1 MPPRMRNLAEF
12 TGNCSPAQTARRDS
26 MTEKRSIR
34 VYPERTTVSEGVMD
48 VRKFWLGIAAFVAA
62 VGLLLGSVVTNQMAF
77 AVEYPSWADVLK
89 ARQNIALKEKAIA
102 EIKGIIRGLEKKLE
116 AATAEAQR
124 VGTIYQEAQQLYD
137 EAAYKADLLQAQ
149 ADEATESA
157 DASRIRAGQFV
168 SELARVGNVNI
179 STSLLSDASGA
190 DDLLS
195 RLGFASI
202 IASQAD
208 GIYQAAI
215 RDKNTAQS
223 LTDQAE
229 VAKRER
235 DILRDAAEASFEI
248 AQDAAIAAENV
259 YQEQQAHQATL
270 MAQLATLVE
279 NRRVTEREYQEGL
292 EAGGTAG
299 SDLPPG
305 AISSKGWARP
315 AAGYISSNFGYRTHP
330 IYNIVKL
337 HAGTD
342 LAGGCGIPIY
352 AARGGQVVYAGW
364 NGGYGNFI
372 LISHGD
378 GISTGY
384 AHIATGKTFV
394 RYGEQVSTGTHI
406 ADVGSTGGSTGCHLH
421 FEVREN
427 GKATNPVPFMKGK
440 GITLG

>member
-1 MPPRMRNLAEF
+1 
-12 TGNCSPAQTARRDS
+12 
-26 MTEKRSIR
+26 
-34 VYPERTTVSEGVMD
+34 MD
-48 VRKFWLGIAAFVAA
+48 VRKIWLGIAAFVAG
-62 VGLLLGSVVTNQMAF
+62 VGLLLGSVVTNELAF
-77 AVEYPSWADVLK
+77 AAQYPSWADVLK

-102 EIKGIIRGLEKKLE
+102 EIKNIIRGLEKKVE

-124 VGTIYQEAQQLYD
+124 VGTIYQEAQLLYD
-137 EAAYKADLLQAQ
+137 EAAYKADMLQAQ
-149 ADEATESA
+149 ADEATKSA

-229 VAKRER
+229 IAKRER
-235 DILRDAAEASFEI
+235 DILRDAAEASFQI
-248 AQDAAIAAENV
+248 AQDAAIEAESMF
-259 YQEQQAHQATL
+259 QEQQAHQATL

-279 NRRVTEREYQEGL
+279 NRRVTEEQYQEGV

-315 AAGYISSNFGYRTHP
+315 AAGYISSGFGYRTHP
-330 IYNIVKL
+330 IYNVVRL

-342 LAGGCGIPIY
+342 LAGGCGVPIY

-372 LISHGD
+372 LINHGD

-406 ADVGSTGGSTGCHLH
+406 ANVGSTGASTGCHLH
-421 FEVREN
+421 FEVRDG
-427 GKATNPVPFMKGK
+427 GKAINPVPYMRGK

>member
-1 MPPRMRNLAEF
+1 MRNLAEF

-124 VGTIYQEAQQLYD
+124 VGTIYQEAQLLFD
-137 EAAYKADLLQAQ
+137 EAAYKADMLQAQ

-229 VAKRER
+229 VAKSER

-259 YQEQQAHQATL
+259 FQEQQAHQATL

-279 NRRVTEREYQEGL
+279 NRRVTEQEYQEGV

-330 IYNIVKL
+330 IYNVVRL

-352 AARGGQVVYAGW
+352 AACGGQVVYAGW

-421 FEVREN
+421 FEVRED
-427 GKATNPVPFMKGK
+427 GKAINPVPFMRGK

>member
-1 MPPRMRNLAEF
+1 
-12 TGNCSPAQTARRDS
+12 
-26 MTEKRSIR
+26 MTEKHATR
-34 VYPERTTVSEGVMD
+34 VYPERTNVSEGVMD
-48 VRKFWLGIAAFVAA
+48 VRKIWLGIAAFVAG
-62 VGLLLGSVVTNQMAF
+62 VGLLLGSVVTNELAF
-77 AVEYPSWADVLK
+77 AAQYPSWADVLK

-102 EIKGIIRGLEKKLE
+102 EIKNIIRGLEKKVE

-124 VGTIYQEAQQLYD
+124 VGTIYQEAQLLYD
-137 EAAYKADLLQAQ
+137 EAAYKADMLQAQ
-149 ADEATESA
+149 ADEATKSA

-229 VAKRER
+229 IAKRER
-235 DILRDAAEASFEI
+235 DILRDAAEASFQI
-248 AQDAAIAAENV
+248 AQDAAIEAENMF
-259 YQEQQAHQATL
+259 QEQQAHQATL

-279 NRRVTEREYQEGL
+279 NRRVTEEQYQEGV

-315 AAGYISSNFGYRTHP
+315 AAGYISSGFGYRTHP
-330 IYNIVKL
+330 IYNVVRL

-342 LAGGCGIPIY
+342 LAGGCGVPIY

-372 LISHGD
+372 LINHGD

-406 ADVGSTGGSTGCHLH
+406 ANVGSTGGSTGCHLH
-421 FEVREN
+421 FEVRDG
-427 GKATNPVPFMKGK
+427 GKAINPVPFMRGK

>member
-1 MPPRMRNLAEF
+1 M
-12 TGNCSPAQTARRDS
+12 S
-26 MTEKRSIR
+26 EKPVIR
-34 VYPERTTVSEGVMD
+34 VYPERTIDSEGVMN
-48 VRKFWLGIAAFVAA
+48 VRKIWLGVAAFVAG
-62 VGLLLGSVVTNQMAF
+62 VGLLLGSVVTNHMAF

-102 EIKGIIRGLEKKLE
+102 EIKSIIRGLEKKVE
-116 AATAEAQR
+116 TAAAEAQR
-124 VGTIYQEAQQLYD
+124 LGTIYQEAQQLYD
-137 EAAYKADLLQAQ
+137 EAAYKSDQLQAQ
-149 ADEATESA
+149 ADTATAAA

-190 DDLLS
+190 ENLLS

-215 RDKNTAQS
+215 RDKNSAQS

-235 DILRDAAEASFEI
+235 DILRAAAEASFEI
-248 AQDAAIAAENV
+248 AQDAAIVAQNAF
-259 YQEQQAHQATL
+259 QEQQANQATL
-270 MAQLATLVE
+270 MAQLATLVQ
-279 NRRVTEREYQEGL
+279 NRRVTEREYQEGVD
-292 EAGGTAG
+292 AGGTAG

-315 AAGYISSNFGYRTHP
+315 SAGYISSSFGFRTHP
-330 IYNIVKL
+330 IYNTVMF

-342 LAGGCGIPIY
+342 LAAGCGVPIY
-352 AARGGQVVYAGW
+352 AARGGEVVYVGW

-372 LISHGD
+372 LINHGD
-378 GISTGY
+378 GITTGY
-384 AHIATGKTFV
+384 AHIANGKSFV
-394 RYGEQVSTGTHI
+394 RFGEQVSTGTHI
-406 ADVGSTGGSTGCHLH
+406 ANVGSTGGSTGCHLH
-421 FEVREN
+421 FEVRDG
-427 GKATNPVPFMKGK
+427 GKAINPVPFMKGK

>member
-26 MTEKRSIR
+26 MTEKHSTR

-77 AVEYPSWADVLK
+77 AGEYPSWADVLK

-124 VGTIYQEAQQLYD
+124 VGTIYQEAQLLFD
-137 EAAYKADLLQAQ
+137 EAAYKADMLQAQ

-229 VAKRER
+229 VAKSER

-259 YQEQQAHQATL
+259 FQEQQAHQATL

-279 NRRVTEREYQEGL
+279 NRRVTEQQYQEGV

-330 IYNIVKL
+330 IYNVVRL

-372 LISHGD
+372 LINHGD

-406 ADVGSTGGSTGCHLH
+406 ANVGSTGGSTGCHLH
-421 FEVREN
+421 FEVREG
-427 GKATNPVPFMKGK
+427 GKAINPVPFMRGK

>member
-1 MPPRMRNLAEF
+1 
-12 TGNCSPAQTARRDS
+12 
-26 MTEKRSIR
+26 MTEKHATR
-34 VYPERTTVSEGVMD
+34 VYPERTNVSEGVMD
-48 VRKFWLGIAAFVAA
+48 VRKIWLGIAAFVAG
-62 VGLLLGSVVTNQMAF
+62 VGLLLGSVVTNELAF
-77 AVEYPSWADVLK
+77 AAQYPSWADVLK

-102 EIKGIIRGLEKKLE
+102 EIKNIIRGLEKKVE

-124 VGTIYQEAQQLYD
+124 VGTIYQEAQLLFD
-137 EAAYKADLLQAQ
+137 EAAFKADMLQAQ
-149 ADEATESA
+149 ADEATKSA

-229 VAKRER
+229 IAKRER
-235 DILRDAAEASFEI
+235 DILRDAAEASFQI
-248 AQDAAIAAENV
+248 AQDAAIEAENMF
-259 YQEQQAHQATL
+259 QEQQAHQATL

-279 NRRVTEREYQEGL
+279 NRRVTEEQYQEGV

-315 AAGYISSNFGYRTHP
+315 AAGYISSGFGYRTHP
-330 IYNIVKL
+330 IYNVVRL

-342 LAGGCGIPIY
+342 LAAGCGVPIY

-372 LISHGD
+372 LINHGD

-406 ADVGSTGGSTGCHLH
+406 ANVGSTGGSTGCHLH
-421 FEVREN
+421 FEVRDG
-427 GKATNPVPFMKGK
+427 GKAINPVPFMRGK

>member
-124 VGTIYQEAQQLYD
+124 VGTIYQEAQLLFD
-137 EAAYKADLLQAQ
+137 EAAYKADMLQAQ

-229 VAKRER
+229 VAKSER

-259 YQEQQAHQATL
+259 FQEQQAHQATL

-279 NRRVTEREYQEGL
+279 NRRVTEQEYQEGV

-330 IYNIVKL
+330 IYNVVRL

-421 FEVREN
+421 FEVRED
-427 GKATNPVPFMKGK
+427 GKAINPVPFMRGK

>member
-1 MPPRMRNLAEF
+1 
-12 TGNCSPAQTARRDS
+12 
-26 MTEKRSIR
+26 MTEKHATR
-34 VYPERTTVSEGVMD
+34 VYPERTNVSEGVMD
-48 VRKFWLGIAAFVAA
+48 VRKIWLGIAAFVAG
-62 VGLLLGSVVTNQMAF
+62 VGLLLGSVVTNELAF
-77 AVEYPSWADVLK
+77 AAQYPSWADVLK

-102 EIKGIIRGLEKKLE
+102 EIKNIIRGLEKKVD

-124 VGTIYQEAQQLYD
+124 VGTIYQEAQLLYD
-137 EAAYKADLLQAQ
+137 EAAYKADMLQAQ
-149 ADEATESA
+149 ADEATKSA

-229 VAKRER
+229 IAKRER
-235 DILRDAAEASFEI
+235 DILRDAAEASFQI
-248 AQDAAIAAENV
+248 AQDAAIEAENMF
-259 YQEQQAHQATL
+259 QEQQAHQATL

-279 NRRVTEREYQEGL
+279 NRRVTEEQYQEGV

-330 IYNIVKL
+330 IYNVVRL

-342 LAGGCGIPIY
+342 LAGGCGVPIY

-372 LISHGD
+372 LINHGD

-421 FEVREN
+421 FEVRDG
-427 GKATNPVPFMKGK
+427 GKAINPVPFMRGK

>member
-1 MPPRMRNLAEF
+1 
-12 TGNCSPAQTARRDS
+12 
-26 MTEKRSIR
+26 
-34 VYPERTTVSEGVMD
+34 MD

-124 VGTIYQEAQQLYD
+124 VGTIYQEAQLLFD
-137 EAAYKADLLQAQ
+137 EAAYKADMLQAQ

-229 VAKRER
+229 VAKSER

-248 AQDAAIAAENV
+248 AQDAAIAAENAF
-259 YQEQQAHQATL
+259 QEQQAHQATL

-279 NRRVTEREYQEGL
+279 NRRVTEQQYQEGV

-330 IYNIVKL
+330 IYNVVRL

-372 LISHGD
+372 LINHGD

-406 ADVGSTGGSTGCHLH
+406 ANVGSTGGSTGCHLH
-421 FEVREN
+421 FEVREG
-427 GKATNPVPFMKGK
+427 GKAINPVPFMRGK

>member
-1 MPPRMRNLAEF
+1 M
-12 TGNCSPAQTARRDS
+12 S
-26 MTEKRSIR
+26 EKPVIR
-34 VYPERTTVSEGVMD
+34 VYPEKTIDSEGVMN
-48 VRKFWLGIAAFVAA
+48 VRKIWLGVAAFVAG
-62 VGLLLGSVVTNQMAF
+62 VGLLLGSVVTNHMAF

-102 EIKGIIRGLEKKLE
+102 EIKSIIRGLEKKVE
-116 AATAEAQR
+116 AAAAEAQR
-124 VGTIYQEAQQLYD
+124 LGTIYQEAQQLYD
-137 EAAYKADLLQAQ
+137 EAAYKSDQLQAQ
-149 ADEATESA
+149 ADTATAAA

-190 DDLLS
+190 ENLLS

-215 RDKNTAQS
+215 RDKNSAQS

-235 DILRDAAEASFEI
+235 DILRAAAEASFEI
-248 AQDAAIAAENV
+248 AQDAAIVAQNAF
-259 YQEQQAHQATL
+259 QEQQANQATL
-270 MAQLATLVE
+270 MAQLATLVQ
-279 NRRVTEREYQEGL
+279 NRRVTEREYQEGVD
-292 EAGGTAG
+292 AGGTAG

-315 AAGYISSNFGYRTHP
+315 SAGYISSSFGFRTHP
-330 IYNIVKL
+330 IYNTVMF

-342 LAGGCGIPIY
+342 LAAGCGVPIY
-352 AARGGQVVYAGW
+352 AARGGEVVYVGW

-372 LISHGD
+372 LINHGD
-378 GISTGY
+378 GITTGY
-384 AHIATGKTFV
+384 AHIANGKSFV
-394 RYGEQVSTGTHI
+394 RFGEQVSTGTHI
-406 ADVGSTGGSTGCHLH
+406 ANVGSTGGSTGCHLH
-421 FEVREN
+421 FEVRDG
-427 GKATNPVPFMKGK
+427 GKAIDPVPFMKGK